1 MLLLV
6 SNGVGLWLLGVEPLA
21 VSGSRQS
28 RWGWSDVR
36 GCRRVGGG
44 AARPRRDDGRCLIV
58 LDHGGPRR
66 HVIIG
71 HDRPVAPATEG
82 CPGGRGRSAGPVRV
96 RYALTA
102 ILCLTVVGVLA
113 GCRSLAAMR
122 EHVADL
128 EPADLGALGLEARRA
143 LPSESTIREPVNVSV

>member
-1 MLLLV
+1 
-6 SNGVGLWLLGVEPLA
+6 
-21 VSGSRQS
+21 
-28 RWGWSDVR
+28 
-36 GCRRVGGG
+36 
-44 AARPRRDDGRCLIV
+44 
-58 LDHGGPRR
+58 
-66 HVIIG
+66 
-71 HDRPVAPATEG
+71 
-82 CPGGRGRSAGPVRV
+82 VRV